1 MMDGTTSFKL
11 NSEEVI
17 DYTDEQIKKEYWP
30 YLEQQPILSKLLIK
44 EAKSAV
50 SGWYKCD
57 CGSEVL
63 HIEED
68 KENGTVYLN
77 ISIWLMG
84 YQRPTLWQRLKHCWH
99 ILRTGQN
106 YADQIILNWN
116 EVTRLHKDLSRI
128 VEGG

>member
-50 SGWYKCD
+50 SGWY
-57 CGSEVL
+57 
-63 HIEED
+63 
-68 KENGTVYLN
+68 TVSYTHLT
-77 ISIWLMG
+77 L
-84 YQRPTLWQRLKHCWH
+84 PT
-99 ILRTGQN
+99 N
-106 YADQIILNWN
+106 
-116 EVTRLHKDLSRI
+116 
-128 VEGG
+128 